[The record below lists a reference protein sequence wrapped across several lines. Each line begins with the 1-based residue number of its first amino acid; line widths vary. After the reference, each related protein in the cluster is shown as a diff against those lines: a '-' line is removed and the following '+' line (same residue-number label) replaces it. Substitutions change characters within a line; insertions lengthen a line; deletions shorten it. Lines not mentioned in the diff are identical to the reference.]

1 MEERDKKKW
10 RSLRCCRPPGRG
22 TVKAEFRSLPSSPD
36 LSKNPIL
43 FGFPLP
49 KLCEQPD
56 SWWSSGTTTDDRQA
70 GSQSTTLPLACVWIM
85 DITGVPRFSMPASG

>member
-1 MEERDKKKW
+1 MEERDKKNGDLCVVAGH
-10 RSLRCCRPPGRG
+10 RDGG
-22 TVKAEFRSLPSSPD
+22 TVKAEFRSLPSSSD